1 MTDSCL
7 HVGII
12 LLFNSNLAI
21 TGHVLRLLIA
31 LTI

>member
-12 LLFNSNLAI
+12 LLFNNNLAI